1 MRAVVCERL
10 GSPEELVFHQDWPEP
25 APGPGEIKVRL
36 LARAVQY
43 VDVLMIAG
51 QYQFKPEPPFI
62 PGGEGA
68 GEIVAL
74 GPDVTGF
81 AVGDRVM
88 TRHSPGAFAEY
99 GIAKAHETV
108 HVPAGMSMESAAAFR
123 SAYQTAYHA
132 LVQRAALKPGETLLV
147 HGAAGGIGLAAV
159 QVGKVLGATVIGVA
173 STEEKRAAVAA
184 NGADHVIDYGPMQ
197 DGRGAFRDTVK
208 GLTGGRGADV
218 VFDPIGNWVFEESM
232 RCINWGARI
241 LILGFLGGAPAL
253 ARTNHLLIKGA
264 SAVGV
269 RLGGLTEFQP
279 EVAVENLRVLL
290 DWADR
295 GLVRP
300 HLSHVLPLE
309 RAPEALRLLID
320 RKVIGK
326 AVLV

>member
-1 MRAVVCERL
+1 MRAVVCEKL
-10 GSPEELVFHQDWPEP
+10 GGPDDLLFHTDWPEP
-25 APGPGEIKVRL
+25 EPGPGELKVRL

-51 QYQFKPEPPFI
+51 QYQFKPDLPFI
-62 PGGEGA
+62 PGGEAA
-68 GEIVAL
+68 GEVVAL
-74 GPDVTGF
+74 GPGASGF
-81 AVGDRVM
+81 RVGDRVM
-88 TRHSPGAFAEY
+88 TRHNPGSFAEF
-99 GIAKAHETV
+99 GVAKAADTV
-108 HVPAGMSMESAAAFR
+108 PMPAGLTMEQAAAFR
-123 SAYQTAYHA
+123 SAYMTAYHA
-132 LVQRAALKPGETLLV
+132 LVQRAALQPGETLLV

-173 STEEKRAAVAA
+173 STEEKRAAVKA

-197 DGRGAFRDTVK
+197 DGRGAFRDAVK
-208 GLTGGRGADV
+208 DLTGGRGADV
-218 VFDPIGNWVFEESM
+218 VYDPIGSWVFEESM

-279 EVAVENLRVLL
+279 EVAAANLQVLL
-290 DWADR
+290 DWAAR
-295 GLVRP
+295 GLVKP
-300 HLSHVLPLE
+300 HVSHVLPLE
-309 RAPEALRLLID
+309 RAADALKLLAE